1 MKIERVNRVEGIGTK
16 RKLVKAYNALEGLI
30 EALNKKEVPKNVLE
44 EINNKV
50 KEINAFTGSHKRLT
64 KLIKKSDKDIE
75 TLVGTEFGWVKK
87 SYYQGLWTVY
97 GMLAGVVFSTIF
109 TQLGFDETWNSYG
122 LAIPMGLIFG
132 MLAGKNKDT
141 RAAEDG
147 LQLDI

>member
-1 MKIERVNRVEGIGTK
+1 MKIERVIRAEKIGANP
-16 RKLVKAYNALEGLI
+16 KLIKAYNAIEQLI
-30 EALNKKEVPKNVLE
+30 EALNKKEIPKNVLE
-44 EINNKV
+44 NINSKV
-50 KEINAFTGSHKRLT
+50 KKINAYTGDYKRLT

-75 TLVGTEFGWVKK
+75 NLVETEFGWVKK

-97 GMLAGVVFSTIF
+97 GMLAGGVFSTIF
-109 TQLGFDETWNSYG
+109 TQLGFEETWSSYG

-141 RAAEDG
+141 QVAKDG

>member
-1 MKIERVNRVEGIGTK
+1 MKIERIIRVEEIGTIP
-16 RKLVKAYNALEGLI
+16 KLIKAYNAIEQLI
-30 EALNKKEVPKNVLE
+30 EALNKKEIPKNVLE
-44 EINNKV
+44 NINSKV
-50 KEINAFTGSHKRLT
+50 KEINTYTGDHKRLT

-75 TLVGTEFGWVKK
+75 TLVETEFGWVKK

-97 GMLAGVVFSTIF
+97 GMLAGAVFSTIF
-109 TQLGFDETWNSYG
+109 TQLGFDETWSSYG

-141 RAAEDG
+141 QVAKDG